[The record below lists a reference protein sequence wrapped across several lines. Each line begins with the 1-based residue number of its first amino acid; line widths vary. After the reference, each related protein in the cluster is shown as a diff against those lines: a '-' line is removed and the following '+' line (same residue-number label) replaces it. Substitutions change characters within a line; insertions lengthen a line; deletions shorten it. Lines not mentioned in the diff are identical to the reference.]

1 MEFGAL
7 RGSWEGV
14 CVVDGVGF
22 VRGGAL
28 NVAVGAERVQET
40 FNSRVFR
47 FASDRVDFVFE
58 LFGASGGLT

>member
-1 MEFGAL
+1 MCCRWRRF
-7 RGSWEGV
+7 
-14 CVVDGVGF
+14 CK
-22 VRGGAL
+22 GGAL

>member
-1 MEFGAL
+1 MCCRWRRF
-7 RGSWEGV
+7 
-14 CVVDGVGF
+14 CK
-22 VRGGAL
+22 GGAL

-58 LFGASGGLT
+58 LFGASQRLA